1 MKQIIKK
8 SLIGIGLYL
17 LAGILFSGYHHYM
30 FITFLLLN
38 IFVSYFVVRNKE
50 KKEARHNLIWIN
62 APILSLLLITSFFT
76 DGIRVVIPYL
86 IFSILVTISLYYYV
100 TSPSKKVA
108 FFVVGMVLITVGVFS
123 FESISGVSD
132 TFDGSYYFDLYKKI
146 VNK

>member
-1 MKQIIKK
+1 
-8 SLIGIGLYL
+8 
-17 LAGILFSGYHHYM
+17 M

-50 KKEARHNLIWIN
+50 KKEVRHNLIWIN
-62 APILSLLLITSFFT
+62 APILGLLLITSFFT

-86 IFSILVTISLYYYV
+86 IFSILGAVLLYYYV

-108 FFVVGMVLITVGVFS
+108 FFVAGLVLIAVGVFS

-132 TFDGSYYFDLYKKI
+132 TFDGSYYLDLYKKF